1 MTFILIILV
10 IMLATAG
17 FIFTVN
23 RRALPEK
30 TGPRAFPPPG
40 SALLFT
46 SDAEAEEQIDN
57 RRTMLAERAA
67 GGDIAALTDAHATG
81 DVKLY
86 GEILDALIDA
96 RARQGNLRDLVNHI
110 ASNNGLRTN
119 ARLAEQVI
127 QSWELAPDR
136 RSTIEM
142 VYIAALSDDA
152 GTYEKAVE
160 RAVEAWRN
168 GKLSDFKPEEL
179 IALVESQYWELASQ
193 ARSGG
198 AGHVLKRRL
207 ADVRRDLVAATSGR

>member
-1 MTFILIILV
+1 MVFILIILV

-23 RRALPEK
+23 RYARTLPEK
-30 TGPRAFPPPG
+30 DRASAFPPPD

-46 SDAEAEEQIDN
+46 SAVEAEEPIYN
-57 RRTMLAERAA
+57 RRTALIERAA
-67 GGDIAALTDAHATG
+67 GGDTAALTDAHAAG

-86 GEILDALIDA
+86 GEVLDALM
-96 RARQGNLRDLVNHI
+96 RQGNLRDLVKHI
-110 ASNNGLRTN
+110 AGNKELR
-119 ARLAEQVI
+119 ASASLAEQVI
-127 QSWELAPDR
+127 QSWMLAPDR

-142 VYIAALSDDA
+142 VHIAALSDDA

-160 RAVEAWRN
+160 RALEAWQT

-198 AGHVLKRRL
+198 AGYALKRRL
-207 ADVRRDLVAATSGR
+207 ADVRRDLAAATNGR